1 MLIKVLISANNLT
14 MKSICCRNGLLYHL
28 LSGIIRN
35 KDKPD
40 FLVLKCIIFCNN
52 QTIKERKKVVS
63 ISSNSGAHEMDLI
76 TQSCVVTI
84 VKPVKVGL
92 LPYRYISVLR

>member
-1 MLIKVLISANNLT
+1 M
-14 MKSICCRNGLLYHL
+14 
-28 LSGIIRN
+28 RN

-40 FLVLKCIIFCNN
+40 FLVLKCTIFCNN
-52 QTIKERKKVVS
+52 QTIEERNKVVS
-63 ISSNSGAHEMDLI
+63 TSNDSEVHEMNLV
-76 TQSCVVTI
+76 TQSCVVII